1 MARRN
6 NKRKKKRVLK
16 PGGKLEKRYLS
27 GLSKKD
33 KEKKKR
39 EIARGR
45 KTKSSDPSAYGYF
58 ATDIDPKTGKPRKT
72 KTSKYTKKYNKM
84 YGTKKK
90 KTTKRKR
97 KK

>member
-1 MARRN
+1 MAR
-6 NKRKKKRVLK
+6 KKKKRVLK
-16 PGGKLEKRYLS
+16 KGGKLEKRYLS

-33 KEKKKR
+33 KAKKKR

-84 YGTKKK
+84 YGTKTKK
-90 KTTKRKR
+90 KTTKRRRR
-97 KK
+97 K